1 MASGEGYV
9 ILKRFIDDNIQAL
22 ESRLFNEDMEKE
34 EFDGLK
40 MERKAY
46 KSVLDFVER
55 RVKKISQN

>member
-22 ESRLFNEDMEKE
+22 ESRLFNENLEKE

-40 MERKAY
+40 RERMAY